1 MKTKKMK
8 NLLALLLTIIVIPTM
23 GQDYMNIYFHNGD
36 FRKFYMKN
44 ITEVV
49 SSKMDAEGV
58 QHNDYDYQHITTI
71 YDTYIY
77 NLSDVD
83 SITFTKIDE
92 ELAEQNFINAMP
104 EIFNTLSDCHSIE
117 DVLDDIEEIDNTEG
131 VEEAWSDGHQLY
143 VKIAEGEI
151 YSFHFSHDVE
161 FSNEAIRESLART
174 RALAPRQTSVAKS
187 KESPL
192 KAVIAIQQHK
202 DDDRKEFIENYYYP
216 LRDTLLL
223 SGIEADYVA
232 SPTVDFFYDN
242 CQKPNNA
249 EHLNLYDYDI
259 IFLVTHGS
267 YSDLYY
273 LNEHWYGDEVSN
285 YNIKGHGISS
295 SEELIQ
301 IKSTGKDDNNQ
312 PSDWVSYYNIL
323 KDWRD
328 DSPYR
333 DATDLHINIDFNH
346 ELRGDQ
352 WYWIGHPTIT
362 EYFFRDIAQG
372 HFSNPNS
379 IFFNSACQSLKGEEE
394 NASFSFADQFLNRGL
409 GVYLGF
415 SESDCTGKTSGPLLL
430 RQMFAYG
437 LSFETAYES
446 LPLWMKEETIE
457 NVFKSG
463 IVLTPEEEKSCR
475 DNYKGAKL
483 LFKFNPNNDE
493 ISSSLFII
501 PPKTEEVDKYKMNE
515 EYDMDQTVTVNAS
528 ITLLHPEYVD
538 YGFSLTYHD
547 PVANTRQ
554 IAAEVQPS
562 DGSAN
567 VKFSTTFH
575 NLERGRQYSYCA
587 YTYDGLHYNYGNVC
601 TFTIDKLADFRVA
614 VQSMTLEEGECVSFD
629 ITSGNGSYTV
639 ESTDESV
646 VTAFV
651 EGETITLNAIHG
663 GSAYVTVNDT
673 RSGQYAIIP
682 VTVAANLSLSVFG
695 MVNLKQGDG
704 VNVRIMSGNGSYSVR
719 STDERVATASI
730 VGMFVSVQTL
740 ETGSAIIIV
749 TDELTGQEAS
759 FTVSVTDLP
768 AEAIDLGL
776 PSGTLWA
783 SYNVGATSPEKYGD
797 YFAWGETEGNKE
809 IYFWT
814 TYKHCDGVSNS
825 NHDIGQNISG
835 TDYDVAHV
843 RWGGDWRMPTVNE
856 FKELVYK
863 CSYAET
869 TLNGVKVFSFTGPN
883 GKSIYLPAAGYKFN
897 ANEQEIGSGASYW
910 SASLTTSINYA
921 HELNISGGNVLW
933 DCYINRF
940 AGLPVRPV
948 KDSGQSSYEPLAL
961 ESTDPVALVVGKE
974 TTIDITSGND
984 SYTVESSNPSVV
996 SATLSAWTS
1005 LATGEGGKCIW
1016 LKALAVGMA
1025 AITITDTW
1033 SQQTA
1038 TLQVTITSD
1047 AKPVMEAVD
1056 LGLPS
1061 GTKWAS
1067 CNVGATCPE
1076 EVGSYFA
1083 WGETEEKSSYSSDNY
1098 HVDIDLSVPYTDIA
1112 GTENDIAHVRWGGDW
1127 CMPTTFQQRELMNKC
1142 TSEWTTVNGVNG
1154 RRFIGPNGNSIFL
1167 PAAGMCFGDSLLYD
1181 GIYGYYW
1188 SSTQSADGT
1197 RQAYS
1202 FYITS
1207 KGRSWDNYSQLYY
1220 GLPIR
1225 PVHP

>member
-1 MKTKKMK
+1 MQLTELKMVSDK
-8 NLLALLLTIIVIPTM
+8 N
-23 GQDYMNIYFHNGD
+23 
-36 FRKFYMKN
+36 
-44 ITEVV
+44 E
-49 SSKMDAEGV
+49 SSPG
-58 QHNDYDYQHITTI
+58 
-71 YDTYIY
+71 
-77 NLSDVD
+77 L
-83 SITFTKIDE
+83 
-92 ELAEQNFINAMP
+92 
-104 EIFNTLSDCHSIE
+104 
-117 DVLDDIEEIDNTEG
+117 
-131 VEEAWSDGHQLY
+131 
-143 VKIAEGEI
+143 
-151 YSFHFSHDVE
+151 
-161 FSNEAIRESLART
+161 
-174 RALAPRQTSVAKS
+174 
-187 KESPL
+187 
-192 KAVIAIQQHK
+192 
-202 DDDRKEFIENYYYP
+202 
-216 LRDTLLL
+216 
-223 SGIEADYVA
+223 
-232 SPTVDFFYDN
+232 FF
-242 CQKPNNA
+242 
-249 EHLNLYDYDI
+249 
-259 IFLVTHGS
+259 
-267 YSDLYY
+267 
-273 LNEHWYGDEVSN
+273 
-285 YNIKGHGISS
+285 
-295 SEELIQ
+295 
-301 IKSTGKDDNNQ
+301 
-312 PSDWVSYYNIL
+312 
-323 KDWRD
+323 
-328 DSPYR
+328 
-333 DATDLHINIDFNH
+333 
-346 ELRGDQ
+346 
-352 WYWIGHPTIT
+352 
-362 EYFFRDIAQG
+362 
-372 HFSNPNS
+372 
-379 IFFNSACQSLKGEEE
+379 
-394 NASFSFADQFLNRGL
+394 
-409 GVYLGF
+409 
-415 SESDCTGKTSGPLLL
+415 
-430 RQMFAYG
+430 M
-437 LSFETAYES
+437 
-446 LPLWMKEETIE
+446 
-457 NVFKSG
+457 
-463 IVLTPEEEKSCR
+463 
-475 DNYKGAKL
+475 
-483 LFKFNPNNDE
+483 
-493 ISSSLFII
+493 
-501 PPKTEEVDKYKMNE
+501 PPKTEVVDEYKLNE
-515 EYDMDQTVTVNAS
+515 EYDMDQTVTVNAN
-528 ITLLHPEYVD
+528 ITLLHPEYVN
-538 YGFSLTYHD
+538 YGFSLTYYD
-547 PVANTRQ
+547 PVANTLY
-554 IAAEVQPS
+554 IDAVAAPPL
-562 DGSAN
+562 DGSTN
-567 VKFSTTFH
+567 VDFSATFH

-587 YTYDGLHYNYGNVC
+587 FTYDGLHYNYGNVC

-614 VQSMTLEEGECVSFD
+614 VQSLTLEEGECVSFD

-646 VTAFV
+646 VTASV

-682 VTVAANLSLSVFG
+682 VAVAANLSLSVFG
-695 MVNLKQGDG
+695 TVNLKQGDG

-749 TDELTGQEAS
+749 TDELTGQEVS

-776 PSGTLWA
+776 PSSTLWA

-797 YFAWGETEGNKE
+797 YFAWGETEGNKD

-843 RWGGDWRMPTVNE
+843 RWGGDWRMPTVDE

-948 KDSGQSSYEPLAL
+948 KNSGQSSYEPLAL

-1016 LKALAVGMA
+1016 LKALAVGTA
-1025 AITITDTW
+1025 TITITDTW
-1033 SQQTA
+1033 SQQTT
-1038 TLQVTITSD
+1038 TLQVTVTSD

-1167 PAAGMCFGDSLLYD
+1167 PAAGMYFGDSLLYD